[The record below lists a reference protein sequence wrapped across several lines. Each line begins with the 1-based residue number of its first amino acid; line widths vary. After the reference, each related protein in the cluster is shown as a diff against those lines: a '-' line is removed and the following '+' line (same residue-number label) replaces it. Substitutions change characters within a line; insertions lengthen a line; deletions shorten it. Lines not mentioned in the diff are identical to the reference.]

1 MTKQSEID
9 YFAKMDA
16 AGRAFAAGK
25 PFTADQRGNYLIDIG
40 QILALIRP
48 PPARLLD
55 LGCGSGWTTAFFA
68 RSGYT
73 ATGVDV
79 APEAIRIALEIHAGS
94 GAIFRVAD
102 MEQLP
107 FTAEFDVAVYYD
119 SLHHADDE
127 CAALRAVWKAL
138 APGGELVLVEPGRGQ
153 ASSDLALRA
162 QEQFGVTEKD
172 MPPARTAP
180 LIKAAGFNSVRVF
193 PRLQYQMVEREPTGG
208 IARLLRPIF
217 GQRFASLLKSAK
229 NTALPGGNGI
239 VLAVK

>member
-16 AGRAFAAGK
+16 AGRAFAADK
-25 PFTADQRGNYLIDIG
+25 PFAADQRGNYLIDIG

-68 RSGYT
+68 RSGYA

-79 APEAIRIALEIHAGS
+79 APEAIRIAMETHAGS
-94 GAIFRVAD
+94 GAIFRGAD

-107 FTAEFDVAVYYD
+107 FTAEFEVAVYYD
-119 SLHHADDE
+119 SLHHAGDE
-127 CAALRAVWKAL
+127 SAALRAAWKAL
-138 APGGELVLVEPGRGQ
+138 APGGEIILVEPGRGQ
-153 ASSDLALRA
+153 ARSDISLRA
-162 QEQFGVTEKD
+162 QAQFGVTEKD
-172 MPPARTAP
+172 MPPAHTVP
-180 LIKAAGFNSVRVF
+180 LLKAAGFKAIRVF
-193 PRLQYQMVEREPTGG
+193 PRLQYQMMEREPTGG
-208 IARLLRPIF
+208 IARLLIPLLGYRL
-217 GQRFASLLKSAK
+217 ASLLKSAK
-229 NTALPGGNGI
+229 NTALPRGNGI